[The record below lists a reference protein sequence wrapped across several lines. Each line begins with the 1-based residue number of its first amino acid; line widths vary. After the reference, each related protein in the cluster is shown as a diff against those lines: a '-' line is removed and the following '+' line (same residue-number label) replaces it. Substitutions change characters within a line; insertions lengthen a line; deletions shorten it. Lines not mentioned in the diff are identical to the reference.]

1 MSLIQSDRRRRL
13 VVVACLGAFA
23 ALGAGCAGLG
33 PVAEQPR
40 VSIADLGFVDAGIL
54 EQHFKMKLRIQ
65 NPAPV
70 DLAVTGVDVRVELNG
85 KLFMTGLGHDTVA
98 VPALGTATV
107 EVDAFSTL
115 TGLVRQFNAFA
126 REDRKTLS
134 YRMQGVLY
142 LGESRRRA
150 RFDDT
155 GEIDWPASP
164 GT

>member
-1 MSLIQSDRRRRL
+1 MSRLLSERRRCL
-13 VVVACLGAFA
+13 VFLCLGAGVLFV
-23 ALGAGCAGLG
+23 GGCAVLG
-33 PVAEQPR
+33 PPAEQPR
-40 VSIADLGFVDAGIL
+40 VTIADLGFVDAGIL

-65 NPAPV
+65 NPAPA

-115 TGLVRQFNAFA
+115 TGLVRQFNTFA

-142 LGESRRRA
+142 VGESRRRI

-164 GT
+164 GG